1 MTLKEFILKKLSE
14 PSTYAALAAILAAT
28 GLITAEQQAQF
39 GVALP
44 VIAQQV
50 SLVVSGVCTLVGVVL
65 NEGK

>member
-1 MTLKEFILKKLSE
+1 MTLKEFILKKLAE
-14 PSTYAALAAILAAT
+14 PSTYAALAALLAAT

-50 SLVVSGVCTLVGVVL
+50 SLVVSGVCTLIGVVL